1 MGRRGTPA
9 ALVISG
15 TTSHLDPC
23 PWSTFICRRPCGTSA
38 CARALRNAEL
48 ADEPVRSPS
57 SLGSSPGA
65 LCGSMGIGLCAVAAS
80 LTQAP
85 ALRCRHSSCCCSYPM
100 MLLCTATAV
109 QEMCDR
115 LRRGTCV
122 PPRPAARLLAPGKS
136 RTATGAALTEWST
149 SCRCACDKLP
159 ANFLLRVG

>member
-1 MGRRGTPA
+1 MRRRGTPCFG
-9 ALVISG
+9 VGGTISS
-15 TTSHLDPC
+15 TWNLFRDRPSTSGVLA
-23 PWSTFICRRPCGTSA
+23 TRSA
-38 CARALRNAEL
+38 CARPLRNAEP

-57 SLGSSPGA
+57 SIGSSSGA

-109 QEMCDR
+109 QEMRDR
-115 LRRGTCV
+115 LRCDTCV

-136 RTATGAALTEWST
+136 RTATGAVLTSWST

-159 ANFLLRVG
+159 ASFLSRVG